1 MLTHLNL
8 AKFSSSLWR
17 LKFLKEE
24 QIKILK
30 TMNEATGRMD
40 LNMFAEAVN
49 LTPNQAIAEVQELAR
64 LGFLRKVGGGF
75 GLTEKGRNAI
85 KLFTVVC
92 GELGFSFYVGV
103 GKPLGFSSRSL
114 WEFYR
119 LVREVCS
126 DSLEFHLYRGDF
138 ESWLRDVLMDSELAE
153 SFGGLKASGLK
164 AEELRKALLKAVD
177 DKYGVGE
184 LL

>member
-1 MLTHLNL
+1 ME
-8 AKFSSSLWR
+8 AKI
-17 LKFLKEE
+17 LKEE
-24 QIKILK
+24 QIRILK

-49 LTPNQAIAEVQELAR
+49 LTPNQAIAEVQELTR

-75 GLTEKGRNAI
+75 GLTEKGRNTI
-85 KLFTVVC
+85 KISIMVPSEVAFH
-92 GELGFSFYVGV
+92 FYVGV
-103 GKPLGFSSRSL
+103 DKPLGFSAQSL
-114 WEFYR
+114 EAFYR

-138 ESWLRDVLMDSELAE
+138 ESWLRDVLKDLELAE
-153 SFGGLKASGLK
+153 AFGGLKAAGLK
-164 AEELRKALLKAVD
+164 DEELRKALLKAVD